1 MTKVNIIQRETM
13 NIEILTQKE
22 LKLFNSAQS
31 LSYKE
36 KEYYFE
42 IQEDLLQKLKKQNK
56 IENIPI
62 FIFLFGYFKTTYK
75 FYNITNN
82 NDHILEYI
90 SNRYKFPIYSKD
102 ISEKTI
108 YRYKKLIRK
117 YLKINEY
124 NDEIKLTF
132 QKEANNLA
140 NNFVHRKKI
149 FYTLVNLSKK
159 LNIEVPSYTELTR
172 IIQVALN
179 TQKKDILGKL
189 EPLQGDERLKIL
201 DEFLEKEEESKNRYK
216 IAYFRRLEHSTAKN
230 QMILS
235 LGKLG
240 TMQSKFNI
248 LKKIIDTIGI
258 TPKIAQYY
266 AKWVEKSQTS
276 QINQTNTL
284 NQKFTLL
291 SFVYYQYL
299 IRNDNLIDRFIATV
313 QSAKNSSFRAQK
325 EFSFVLEPKKNQVMQ
340 SLENANL
347 STLNE
352 IEAIIKDEKLSAIK
366 KIDAIATLV
375 EQKAQSLKDI
385 LTEKKVF
392 DSVIE
397 NKYDFIEKKS
407 ISLQG
412 KLSGVLKAIEFDE
425 ATSSKNII
433 AAIKHFRETSN
444 ITTKAPKEFL
454 SDEEKTAIYDS
465 GKFKV
470 SLYKALLLFHVSDA
484 IKNGTLNLKYSFKY
498 RNFEDYLIDKDEW
511 KKNKETLLK
520 LHGLENLKDYGEFI
534 KPVKE
539 KLEKSFKQTNEN
551 IRKGLNT
558 HFTSTD
564 DSYILKTP
572 KLDKKEDEES
582 ISKYFPSN
590 EYISVI
596 DLLRAINEETDFLSS
611 FQHYNQGKAKTNHNL
626 LLAALLWYGCNLS
639 LPKMGKIS
647 KGINANQLDNIKT
660 WYMSEENTNEA
671 NDKIIEFMDK
681 LEIVKLMR
689 ANQDINHTSSD
700 GQKYNLSQSIDSTN
714 AGFSFKYFGTDKGV
728 VVYTFINE
736 SHNLFYSL
744 VINVNERESG
754 YVIDG
759 LLNNGGL
766 KTDKICHSVDSYGF
780 NEVVFGVTHLLGFGF
795 APRIKNFK
803 KQQLYGFN
811 SPKYYKDLGYK
822 LTPKRKIHE
831 DIIKDSWDD
840 ILRFIITI
848 KERKTTATQLLK
860 RLTSYSRNH
869 KLYTALKEL
878 GKIMK
883 TDFLLNYIDDVK
895 LRQRIEKQLNK
906 IESSNKFSK
915 AVFFGNSSEFTV
927 ATVEEQNIAN
937 NSKRLIQNAI
947 ILWNY
952 MYITKKLQHASEQAE
967 KDEILKAL
975 KNSSI
980 IIYFHINLHGIY
992 DFQSYSKRIH
1002 NLITLNELKGFMN
1015 ATGLKK

>member
-1 MTKVNIIQRETM
+1 M
-13 NIEILTQKE
+13 NIEILTKNE
-22 LKLFNSAQS
+22 LKFFNTTQ
-31 LSYKE
+31 LLTYKQ

-42 IQEDLLQKLKKQNK
+42 IQDDLLQKLKKQNK

-75 FYNITNN
+75 FYNITNDN
-82 NDHILEYI
+82 ILEYI

-102 ISEKTI
+102 ISERTI

-124 NDEIKLTF
+124 TNKIKSTL

-149 FYTLVNLSKK
+149 FYTLVNLSRK

-179 TQKKDILGKL
+179 TQKKDILTKL
-189 EPLQGDERLKIL
+189 EPLQKDERLKLL

-216 IAYFRRLEHSTAKN
+216 IAYFRKLEHSTAKN
-230 QMILS
+230 QMLLS
-235 LGKLG
+235 LGKLN
-240 TMQSKFNI
+240 TIKSKFNI
-248 LKKIIDTIGI
+248 LKEIIDTIGI

-284 NQKFTLL
+284 NQQFTLL

-325 EFSFVLEPKKNQVMQ
+325 EFSFELEPQKNKMLQ
-340 SLENANL
+340 SLEDANL

-352 IEAIIKDEKLSAIK
+352 IETIVKNEKLSAVK
-366 KIDAIATLV
+366 KVNAIALLV
-375 EQKAQSLKDI
+375 ENKTQSLKDI

-392 DSVIE
+392 DSVVE

-412 KLSGVLKAIEFDE
+412 RLSGVLKAIVFDE
-425 ATSSKNII
+425 TTSNKNII
-433 AAIKHFRETSN
+433 AAIKYFRETSN

-454 SDEEKTAIYDS
+454 SDEEKTAVYDS
-465 GKFKV
+465 GKFRI
-470 SLYKALLLFHVSDA
+470 SLYKALLFFHVSDT
-484 IKNGTLNLKYSFKY
+484 IKNGTLNLTYSLKY
-498 RNFEDYLIDKDEW
+498 RNFEDYLIDKEEW
-511 KKNKETLLK
+511 KKNKKTLLK
-520 LHGLENLKDYGEFI
+520 VHELEHLKNYDAFI

-558 HFTSTD
+558 YFTATD

-582 ISKYFPSN
+582 ISKYFPSS
-590 EYISVI
+590 EYISII
-596 DLLRAINEETDFLSS
+596 DLMHAINEEVDFLSS
-611 FQHYNQGKAKTNHNL
+611 FQHYNQGKSKTNHNL
-626 LLAALLWYGCNLS
+626 LLAALLGYGCNLS

-647 KGINANQLDNIKT
+647 KGINENQLDNIKT

-700 GQKYNLSQSIDSTN
+700 GQKYNISQSIDSTN

-728 VVYTFINE
+728 VVYTFIDE
-736 SHNLFYSL
+736 SHKLFYSL

-759 LLNNGGL
+759 LLHNGAVRSSIHS
-766 KTDKICHSVDSYGF
+766 TDTFGF
-780 NEVVFGVTHLLGFGF
+780 NSVVFGLTHLLGFGF

-803 KQQLYGFN
+803 KQQLYGFHA
-811 SPKYYKDLGYK
+811 PKYYKDLGYK
-822 LTPKRKIHE
+822 LTPKRKVRE
-831 DIIKDSWDD
+831 DIIKESWDD
-840 ILRFIITI
+840 ILRFVITI

-860 RLTSYSRNH
+860 RLTSYSKNH

-878 GKIMK
+878 GNIMK
-883 TDFLLNYIDDVK
+883 TDFLLIYIDDVK
-895 LRQRIEKQLNK
+895 FRQRIEKQLNK
-906 IESSNKFSK
+906 IEASNKFSK

-952 MYITKKLQHASEQAE
+952 MFITKKLEQAVNNKE
-967 KDEILKAL
+967 KDEILAAL

-980 IIYFHINLHGIY
+980 VAWSHINLFGIY
-992 DFQSYSKRIH
+992 DFQNYSKRIH
-1002 NLITLNELKGFMN
+1002 RLITLDESKGFMN
-1015 ATGLKK
+1015 ATDLEK